1 MTMQECGT
9 VYASVVATAAFL
21 WNVVR
26 DRRTASQ
33 DSAKVTVTISVIC
46 SVLSE
51 HGPAEPIEIEMS
63 LGSKYDLP
71 PRLPAGEKSFRI
83 RCTNVGRRPISL
95 VAWITT
101 SVTVPHQHDKSR
113 HPFDPV
119 RTLEESDST
128 IFGLRDLDELRG
140 HTLSLSVEDTGG
152 KEWYLS
158 QDAFTKMKG
167 IMLEHRM

>member
-1 MTMQECGT
+1 MTLQECGT

-51 HGPAEPIEIEMS
+51 HGPAEPIEMS

-128 IFGLRDLDELRG
+128 IFELRDFDELRG